1 MGLGFH
7 DGFKP
12 DLDPVVEVDWDVNV
26 DQLLLEAEES
36 IEYSYKQDTLH
47 TNYHVVTS
55 FGEEGH
61 LPVLDK
67 YAAQLVDIFG
77 VRVGASYVIQAP
89 DSYYMHHSDPVASA
103 FFEQSNKNF
112 FALKD
117 FFQSDHSPEERVQM
131 FIKICNYV
139 YDYAVDRQDIF
150 IGIKDRLYEIKDE
163 LKIINNTDITDEDI
177 VRWRSI
183 SPRCCFNIQLKP
195 DASPVNY
202 TIDGISRDY
211 HYKKALLNVD
221 ATHGIQNSSNTR
233 IIARFVIYEKTF
245 TEVYNIIRERKLQI
259 H

>member
-1 MGLGFH
+1 
-7 DGFKP
+7 
-12 DLDPVVEVDWDVNV
+12 
-26 DQLLLEAEES
+26 
-36 IEYSYKQDTLH
+36 
-47 TNYHVVTS
+47 
-55 FGEEGH
+55 
-61 LPVLDK
+61 
-67 YAAQLVDIFG
+67 
-77 VRVGASYVIQAP
+77 
-89 DSYYMHHSDPVASA
+89 
-103 FFEQSNKNF
+103 
-112 FALKD
+112 
-117 FFQSDHSPEERVQM
+117 M

-163 LKIINNTDITDEDI
+163 LKIINNADITEEDI
-177 VRWRSI
+177 VRWRTI

-195 DASPVNY
+195 DAAPVNY

-221 ATHGIQNSSNTR
+221 PTHGIQNSSNTR